1 MKTIFHIFLIF
12 CTTLLFFCCKGEH
25 HGEETKTVR
34 YQASELKPGDYY
46 YNDGTWSDGGFREWT
61 GDSLIVEEPKP
72 LPLPGK
78 KVIGIVFQV
87 DSNRIGGREKEF
99 LKGIG
104 IPRARALAMAVECID
119 NGTAYAW
126 GGWNRK
132 MGPISET
139 SMKECFLD
147 IEGLAETE
155 RYENLFSEIPA
166 IAAVINQNKK
176 DSSTRYERTPWF
188 VPSTGQWWDILQNL
202 GGASILGTEWAQNET
217 IRGDFFWNKQYDI
230 CDHLN
235 FWMQGIPKDEK
246 DLFGSKYD
254 HYWSSSEFNRF
265 RQRYIGIINKEGYLY
280 MDWNS
285 KGFHHKIRCVLAF

>member
-1 MKTIFHIFLIF
+1 MKTIIHTSLIF
-12 CTTLLFFCCKGEH
+12 FTALFLLSCKREQGGEQI
-25 HGEETKTVR
+25 KSIC

-46 YNDGTWSDGGFREWT
+46 YSDGTWSDGGLREWT
-61 GDSLIVEEPKP
+61 GDSIIVENPKP
-72 LPLPGK
+72 LPLSDK

-87 DSNRIGGREKEF
+87 DSNRIGDREKEF
-99 LKGIG
+99 LKEIG
-104 IPRARALAMAVECID
+104 ISHPRGLAMAVECID

-126 GGWNRK
+126 AGWNRK
-132 MGPISET
+132 IGPISET

-147 IEGLAETE
+147 IEGLAATE
-155 RYENLFSEIPA
+155 RYENWYPA
-166 IAAVINQNKK
+166 ISAVINQNKK
-176 DSSTRYERTPWF
+176 DSSTQHERTPWF

-202 GGASILGTEWAQNET
+202 GGASILGTKWAQNET

-235 FWMQGIPKDEK
+235 FWMQGIPEGERN
-246 DLFGSKYD
+246 LFGSKYD
-254 HYWSSSEFNRF
+254 HYWSSSEFNKF

-285 KGFHHKIRCVLAF
+285 KGYHHKIRCIVAF